1 MTLSS
6 YRRTKTRQAE
16 PTQQL
21 IVFQILQE
29 WFALPIRAAYKV
41 VPIGQVY
48 GSHQGSIGLTRYQD
62 QDVLVID
69 IQRRIFGEQMSSPLL
84 SASEAPATTQ
94 PASPAQHQQYLL
106 LIQSSQGELIGLPLR
121 TFPSLRRVPES
132 AFKPLPPMYLAEGK
146 IRCVSALVTA
156 KNDRPPTFLLNL
168 SQLLESPVALPAVSA
183 NSHPQNS
190 AQSKK

>member
-41 VPIGQVY
+41 IPIGQVY
-48 GSHQGSIGLTRYQD
+48 GAHQGSIGLTQYQD

-69 IQRRIFGEQMSSPLL
+69 IQRRIFGEPISPPLL
-84 SASEAPATTQ
+84 SAAVDPATAQ
-94 PASPAQHQQYLL
+94 PASPSQHYLL
-106 LIQSSQGELIGLPLR
+106 LIQSSQGELIGLPLH

-146 IRCVSALVTA
+146 IRCVSALVAA
-156 KNDRPPTFLLNL
+156 KNDRPPAFLLNL
-168 SQLLESPVALPAVSA
+168 SQLIESPKTLPAVTES
-183 NSHPQNS
+183 SEQ
-190 AQSKK
+190 